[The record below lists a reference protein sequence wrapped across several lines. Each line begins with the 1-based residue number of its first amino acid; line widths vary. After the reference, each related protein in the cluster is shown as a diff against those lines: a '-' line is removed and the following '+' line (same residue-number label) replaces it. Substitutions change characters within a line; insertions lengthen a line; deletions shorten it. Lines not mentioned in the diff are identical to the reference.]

1 MNIDEPY
8 IDFSSSI
15 INFRVNPP
23 EAHEGIPRPLP
34 RFSNRGEIL
43 NFISNISAATENST
57 LDELLDVSD
66 NILWDSIP
74 SDDILLE
81 AGINIGSEINLGD
94 DAAGTRSSI
103 FSPETQ
109 RFLSDMS
116 DIRRTVNTFRNL
128 NNNDI
133 SSNLLHTPTALQG
146 SFGEGTQIN
155 SIMNRSLHDSTGYKN
170 IISEEGT
177 ATLKNIKYS
186 VEACNNEVCPITRET
201 FAIDDKIVELPC
213 GHCFNPEAINR
224 WLNDEKAE
232 CPVCRYVLKSKEI
245 KKEYVPQMN
254 VDEAQIRDARI
265 SLLNSL
271 VNTNNI
277 VHPFGPRL
285 PPINQHRISL
295 IVNNEDND
303 ELQEAIYRSL
313 STN

>member
-1 MNIDEPY
+1 MDEPY
-8 IDFSSSI
+8 VDFSSSI

-23 EAHEGIPRPLP
+23 EVRHGTPRHLP

-43 NFISNISAATENST
+43 NFLSNITTATENST
-57 LDELLDVSD
+57 IDELFDISD
-66 NILWDSIP
+66 NIIWDSIP
-74 SDDILLE
+74 SDEILLE
-81 AGINIGSEINLGD
+81 AGVNISNAD
-94 DAAGTRSSI
+94 VRTNHST
-103 FSPETQ
+103 FSPETLS
-109 RFLSDMS
+109 FLSDMS

-128 NNNDI
+128 NNDI
-133 SSNLLHTPTALQG
+133 SANLLHTPTASHSFLG
-146 SFGEGTQIN
+146 SFGAGTQIN
-155 SIMNRSLHDSTGYKN
+155 SIMNRSLHDSMGYKN

-186 VEACNNEVCPITRET
+186 VEACNNDVCPITRAT
-201 FAIDDKIVELPC
+201 FAVDDEIVELPC
-213 GHCFNPEAINR
+213 GHCFNPEAIKR

-254 VDEAQIRDARI
+254 VDEVQIRDARI

-271 VNTNNI
+271 VNTNNT

-285 PPINQHRISL
+285 PPINQHRVSL

>member
-1 MNIDEPY
+1 MDEPY
-8 IDFSSSI
+8 VDFSSSI

-23 EAHEGIPRPLP
+23 EVRQGTPRPLP

-43 NFISNISAATENST
+43 NFLSNITTATENST
-57 LDELLDVSD
+57 IDELLDISD
-66 NILWDSIP
+66 NIIWDSIP
-74 SDDILLE
+74 SDEILLE
-81 AGINIGSEINLGD
+81 ASVNISNAD
-94 DAAGTRSSI
+94 VRTNHST
-103 FSPETQ
+103 FSPETLS
-109 RFLSDMS
+109 FLSDMS

-128 NNNDI
+128 NNDI
-133 SSNLLHTPTALQG
+133 SANLLHTPTASHSFLG